1 MLPENEKRL
10 HALAEASK
18 GTNHLYEIIEYRGKK
33 LLLSK
38 GKLESAVH
46 ITWERI
52 HDQETADLAREM
64 GLTPRKL
71 RENHGHN

>member
-18 GTNHLYEIIEYRGKK
+18 GTNNSYEIIEYRGKK

-38 GKLESAVH
+38 GKLESAIY

-52 HDQETADLAREM
+52 HDPETADLAKES
-64 GLTPRKL
+64 GLIPRKL
-71 RENHGHN
+71 HGTASDL